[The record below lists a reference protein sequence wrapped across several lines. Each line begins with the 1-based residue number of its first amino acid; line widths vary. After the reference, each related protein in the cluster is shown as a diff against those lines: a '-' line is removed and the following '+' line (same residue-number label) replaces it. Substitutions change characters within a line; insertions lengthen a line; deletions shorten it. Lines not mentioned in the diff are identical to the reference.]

1 MPDAVVIFGATGFV
15 GRNLV
20 ARLSGKVARIVA
32 VSRNGAPVAGAD
44 QCMAM
49 DRIDNIAAL
58 PVDTVVINL
67 AAQRYDASRFDM
79 AQSDILTAN
88 VEIANAVYRFC
99 IRRGL
104 REVRAASSVAVYEA
118 GLAVLDDRRPV
129 DFNAP
134 PNTNEAFYAW
144 SKRWSEI
151 IAGLHRD
158 RFGIS
163 TVSFRLSNP
172 YGPHDSVDSA
182 SAHVL
187 PAFVMRAL
195 APGEAFVIKGSPRVE
210 RDFIYIDDVCDIF
223 ETSLDWR
230 GETIAMNLCAGRANT
245 LYELAET
252 ILAILGDKRRIVA
265 NDEMAQG
272 VAARRSTNAMVIEAT
287 GKSTFATLAEG
298 LIPTLEWYANA
309 LANSSN

>member
-1 MPDAVVIFGATGFV
+1 M
-15 GRNLV
+15 

-49 DRIDNIAAL
+49 DRIDNIGAL

-99 IRRGL
+99 FAEDCARCERRRAL
-104 REVRAASSVAVYEA
+104 RYMRQGWPCSMIA
-118 GLAVLDDRRPV
+118 GRST
-129 DFNAP
+129 FNAP

-195 APGEAFVIKGSPRVE
+195 APR
-210 RDFIYIDDVCDIF
+210 
-223 ETSLDWR
+223 R
-230 GETIAMNLCAGRANT
+230 GLRH
-245 LYELAET
+245 
-252 ILAILGDKRRIVA
+252 
-265 NDEMAQG
+265 
-272 VAARRSTNAMVIEAT
+272 
-287 GKSTFATLAEG
+287 
-298 LIPTLEWYANA
+298 
-309 LANSSN
+309 